1 MPNEGKRFSLRAQLS
16 LAIALIVLL
25 TVALTSVLANALIWR
40 RFERYVSEQQ
50 ALRIAD
56 IVGGL
61 NAQYDP
67 RVGWN
72 DTLVYAAG
80 MYALY
85 NGYIIKVYD
94 ENGEVVWDAENHDMT
109 LCAHIMEEISGRM
122 RQWRQ
127 SAQGEMV
134 TQRHILSHGSRPVGS
149 VTIRF
154 YGPYFFTDNDFE
166 FLNTLNAAL
175 AITAGVALAFAFA
188 AGALLAARIARPIV
202 RTARIAG
209 QIARGDYQIR
219 YQGKASSREL
229 LELVEAI
236 NALAGTLYEQERLRK
251 RLTGD
256 VAHELRTPLATVG
269 AHLEAMVDGVW
280 APTPDRLKNCQE
292 EIARLSDLVSDLE
305 QLAVVESGEM
315 NLRFE
320 RVDLAELAR
329 SAGRAFELELA
340 KKRLNYLV
348 AGEGEA
354 WGDPGRL
361 GQVLTN
367 LVENAVKYTPEGGRI
382 RVLIRRAPGQAVMEV
397 QDDGVGISE
406 EALPLIFGR
415 FYRVDG
421 SRSRKTGGAGIGLA
435 IVRSIVRAHG
445 GEVEVESQPG
455 RGSRFTV
462 RLPAEPGR
470 EGQPRAPS

>member
-1 MPNEGKRFSLRAQLS
+1 M
-16 LAIALIVLL
+16 
-25 TVALTSVLANALIWR
+25 ANALIWR

-280 APTPDRLKNCQE
+280 APTPDRLKSCQE

-315 NLRFE
+315 NLRLE

-329 SAGRAFELELA
+329 SAGRAFELKLA
-340 KKRLNYLV
+340 KRRLNYLV
-348 AGEGEA
+348 TGEGRA

-361 GQVLTN
+361 GQVLKTN
-367 LVENAVKYTPEGGRI
+367 LVENAVKYTPEDGHI
-382 RVLIRRAPGQAVMEV
+382 R
-397 QDDGVGISE
+397 
-406 EALPLIFGR
+406 F
-415 FYRVDG
+415 
-421 SRSRKTGGAGIGLA
+421 
-435 IVRSIVRAHG
+435 
-445 GEVEVESQPG
+445 
-455 RGSRFTV
+455 
-462 RLPAEPGR
+462 
-470 EGQPRAPS
+470 